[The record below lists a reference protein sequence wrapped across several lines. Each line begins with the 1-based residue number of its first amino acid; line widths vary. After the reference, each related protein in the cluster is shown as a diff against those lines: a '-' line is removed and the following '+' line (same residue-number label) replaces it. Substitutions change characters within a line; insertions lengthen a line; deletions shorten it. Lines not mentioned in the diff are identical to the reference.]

1 MFKNEVGEFIYKRTY
16 SRWIE
21 TKKRREE
28 WPETVERYINFI
40 NKEVKKIPDKT
51 IRKMRRYMLEF
62 TVVPSMRMLWAAGP
76 AANRDNT
83 CVYNCA
89 FAKIN

>member
-21 TKKRREE
+21 TEKRREE

-40 NKEVKKIPDKT
+40 NQEV
-51 IRKMRRYMLEF
+51 E
-62 TVVPSMRMLWAAGP
+62 
-76 AANRDNT
+76 NNQ
-83 CVYNCA
+83 
-89 FAKIN
+89 